1 MICFVILHYG
11 AIDMTIDCIWSI
23 QEHLEGE
30 AYQIIIVD
38 NHSPDGSGSR
48 LSEQYWNNPQVHVI
62 LLERNEGFAKG
73 NNEGFRYAKQLFRPE
88 YIVVMNND
96 TLLRQHD
103 FTEVLRRIYEETQ
116 FDILGPDIVSGIDG
130 THQNPAHELPMTA
143 KQVRQ
148 LIKEKIIYL
157 QARRDRNIGAIL
169 RLYLMTIKNT
179 CFSKMYKQKKEY
191 QRRKTGCILHGACL
205 IFSKQ
210 LAERWD
216 MPFDSGTFLYMEEEI
231 LHFHGQACGAVMVY
245 DPAISILH
253 MEDVSTDT
261 VCKSKREKNIFKAE
275 QMIRSA
281 TYFLKLMTEK

>member
-1 MICFVILHYG
+1 MICFVMLHYG
-11 AIDMTIDCIWSI
+11 AIDMTIACIRSI
-23 QEHLEGE
+23 QEHLDGE
-30 AYQIIIVD
+30 AYQIVIVD

-48 LSEQYWNNPQVHVI
+48 LSEQYRKNPQIHVI

-73 NNEGFRYAKQLFRPE
+73 NNEGFRYAKRLFRPD

-96 TLLRQHD
+96 TLLQQRD
-103 FTEVLRRIYEETQ
+103 FTEVLRHIYEETR

-148 LIKEKIIYL
+148 LIREKNVYL
-157 QARRDRNIGAIL
+157 QARRDGNMGAIL
-169 RLYLMTIKNT
+169 RLYLMTARNR
-179 CFSKMYKQKKEY
+179 CFLRKHKQKKEY

-210 LAERWD
+210 LAEQWD
-216 MPFDSGTFLYMEEEI
+216 APFDPGTFLYLEEEI
-231 LHFHGQACGAVMVY
+231 LHFHGRACGAVMVY

-253 MEDVSTDT
+253 MEDVSTDI